1 MKKLVLLLGFVI
13 LATSS
18 YSQKLKTYYIKRNG
32 EKSSKLYANFK
43 RTVQDQND
51 IWVVKDYYL
60 NDSLRMKGQFLDK
73 NLTQETDIFT
83 YYHMNGN
90 LSRIIEFKNGVKH
103 GNEKNYTISGT
114 LSRSGNF
121 NMGEVTGK
129 WIWYND
135 DGSIENELD
144 NVNPNSISENYSNA
158 KYIGGQKKLHEY
170 IIKADYAL
178 PKGNIAVYDRTIT
191 TYQINEEG
199 DVSDVDIIVHGTK
212 KMDSAIIKHLY
223 KMPKWIAKKENG
235 KYVNSYHFAAIKISN
250 KSEKVLSDKIVAEA
264 FFNSGVDDFKEEN
277 YEKATFKLIQA
288 ISRNHMEAKYYFLLG
303 HCYYNLKNQDFACA
317 DWTIANSLDNEILKK
332 EIKDL
337 CNLN

>member
-1 MKKLVLLLGFVI
+1 MKKLMLLLVFVI

-60 NDSLRMKGQFLDK
+60 NDSIQMTGHFLDK
-73 NLTQETDIFT
+73 DLTQKTDIFT
-83 YYHMNGN
+83 YYHMNGK

-103 GNEKNYTISGT
+103 GNEKTYTISGT
-114 LSRSGNF
+114 LSQSGNY
-121 NMGEVTGK
+121 NMGEETGK

-135 DGSIENELD
+135 DGSIGNELD
-144 NVNPNSISENYSNA
+144 NVNPNSLSENYA
-158 KYIGGQKKLHEY
+158 HAEYVGGQKKLYEY
-170 IIKADYAL
+170 LKTADYKL
-178 PKGNIAVYDRTIT
+178 PRGNIAVYDRTIT
-191 TYQINEEG
+191 IFQINEEG

-212 KMDSAIIKHLY
+212 SMDSAIVKHLY
-223 KMPKWIAKKENG
+223 NMPKWKAAKKNG
-235 KYVNSYHFAAIKISN
+235 KYVASNYVLPIIFSN
-250 KSEKVLSDKIVAEA
+250 KSEKVLSDKLVAEGL
-264 FFNSGVDDFKEEN
+264 FNSGVDDFKEEN

-317 DWTIANSLDNEILKK
+317 NWTIANTLNNEILKK
-332 EIKDL
+332 EIKEL
-337 CNLN
+337 CNLK